1 MTYITSDEAI
11 QTIYDKILEI
21 KNDYNGSAEEQP
33 IINDTRLRMYVEK
46 FVHDVMDYCNREN
59 FPDTLV
65 YTAVGLIMK
74 WVDDEVSGN
83 ATPLKSLKQND
94 TEFTFAV
101 SDISAIGNKHDTD
114 FETLK
119 PKLNQ
124 YRKVGG
130 RKPWNA

>member
-1 MTYITSDEAI
+1 MTYITPDEAI
-11 QTIYDKILEI
+11 QAVYDKILEI
-21 KNDYNGSAEEQP
+21 KNDYNGGAEEQP
-33 IINDTRLRMYVEK
+33 IINDTRLRMYAEK

-65 YTAVGLIMK
+65 YTAVDLIMK
-74 WVDDEVSGN
+74 WVDDEAAGKE
-83 ATPLKSLKQND
+83 APLKSLKQND

-101 SDISAIGNKHDTD
+101 SDISAVGTKHDAD

-130 RKPWNA
+130 RKPWSS